1 MRAHEAPATRER
13 LDFVGA
19 RASLSNEVNRAIVQ
33 RYFDEVID
41 AGNRGAM
48 AELFAAGGMQ
58 HFPGRDLKFDPAAGA
73 PMAASR
79 KMKTTIHHWLV
90 DGDHVVTHLTHEVTF
105 PADTR
110 FATQIGPVE
119 VSGRSVHWDAMALFR
134 IEGGRIAE
142 EWVNRDELAILA
154 QLDAIE
160 LKQAAR
166 P

>member
-1 MRAHEAPATRER
+1 MRPHEAPATRER
-13 LDFVGA
+13 LDFVTA
-19 RASLSNEVNRAIVQ
+19 RAGVSQADNKAIVQ

-48 AELFAAGGMQ
+48 AELFADGAVQ
-58 HFPGRDLKFDPAAGA
+58 HFPGRDLRFDAQAGA

-79 KMKTTIHHWLV
+79 KMTTTIHHWLV
-90 DGDHVVTHLTHEVTF
+90 DGDHVMAHLTHEVTF
-105 PADTR
+105 PPDTR
-110 FATQIGPVE
+110 FATQAGPVE

-134 IEGGRIAE
+134 VEDGRIAE

-160 LKQAAR
+160 LKQPAKT
-166 P
+166 

>member
-1 MRAHEAPATRER
+1 
-13 LDFVGA
+13 V
-19 RASLSNEVNRAIVQ
+19 SNEANKAIVQ

-48 AELFAAGGMQ
+48 AELFAAGAVQ
-58 HFPGRDLKFDPAAGA
+58 HFPGRDLRFDPTAGV

-79 KMKTTIHHWLV
+79 TMRTTIHHWLA
-90 DGDHVVTHLTHEVTF
+90 DGDLVVARLTHEVTF

-160 LKQAAR
+160 VKQAAR
-166 P
+166 A

>member
-1 MRAHEAPATRER
+1 VSQA
-13 LDFVGA
+13 D
-19 RASLSNEVNRAIVQ
+19 NKAIVQ

-48 AELFAAGGMQ
+48 AELFAAGAVQ
-58 HFPGRDLKFDPAAGA
+58 HFPGRDLTFDPAAGA

-79 KMKTTIHHWLV
+79 KMKTTIHHWLTE
-90 DGDHVVTHLTHEVTF
+90 DDLVVAHLTHEVTF

-142 EWVNRDELAILA
+142 EWVNRDELTILA

-160 LKQAAR
+160 LKQTAGA
-166 P
+166 